1 MKNLYD
7 YERTQSATVDL
18 PFGNFKNESSPGQK
32 DGTDIVAEHVQDLA
46 YPLFQ
51 ILQLAGVVPN
61 GELEDGNLK
70 NQFITALTNIGIF
83 KYSEKITY
91 NAYVLVWQL
100 VGKNL
105 TLYMSN
111 KADNNDDLSN
121 TISWEKILT
130 IDSKFKLNFH
140 VETNIGAGSGN
151 NMPVFCFNSGPVNT
165 EGNPALLT
173 LEKLSEASETATVL
187 TLHAPAVCTDISGQ
201 SYNVG
206 ENIQLDISG
215 YDAGTYNIFFSPEED
230 ILKLYQNNIY
240 VQKNLPETFNI
251 NDIFIDVSVF
261 PYSEKIKVSE
271 DEIIE
276 TNEIYCGNLI
286 IDSETTLTINEYN
299 LSGSGIQKFAEKAS
313 IHLDNLSP
321 AGEKRFTDL
330 TTALN
335 SLSTAITKL
344 TSTVNGKL
352 SATVKKAANGYIKFN
367 NGVIIQWGK
376 IFVNKTIATVT
387 LPVAFSSK
395 SYSISATSNN
405 KQETT
410 VSPNTANTLGASI
423 TATSFKLLNKV
434 SSGAYTD
441 SDIHWIAIGY

>member
-83 KYSEKITY
+83 KYSEKVTY

-100 VGKNL
+100 VGQNL

-111 KADNNDDLSN
+111 KANNNDDLSN
-121 TISWEKILT
+121 AISWEKILT

-140 VETNIGAGSGN
+140 VETNIGAGGGN
-151 NMPVFCFNSGPVNT
+151 NMSVFCFNSGPVNT

-173 LEKLSEASETATVL
+173 LEKLSKTSETANIL

-201 SYNVG
+201 SYNVS

-215 YDAGTYNIFFSPEED
+215 YNTGTYKIFYSPEDEV
-230 ILKLYQNNIY
+230 LKLYQNEIY
-240 VQKNLPETFNI
+240 VQKKIPEIFNI
-251 NDIFIDVSVF
+251 NDIFIDVSIF

-271 DEIIE
+271 TEIIE
-276 TNEIYCGNLI
+276 TFEIYCGNLI
-286 IDSETTLTINEYN
+286 IDTKTNLIINEYN
-299 LSGSGIQKFAEKAS
+299 LSGAGIKKFAEKAS
-313 IHLDNLSP
+313 IHMDNLS
-321 AGEKRFTDL
+321 ATGEKRFTDL
-330 TTALN
+330 A
-335 SLSTAITKL
+335 TAIEKL
-344 TSTVNGKL
+344 ATSISTLTNTVNGKL

-367 NGVIIQWGK
+367 NGMIWQWGRTANLTDSSVTFTFPIAFSNTNYSVAVTPSAASSNYVTGK
-376 IFVNKTIATVT
+376 AKNKTKATCTVIG
-387 LPVAFSSK
+387 FSINQPGS
-395 SYSISATSNN
+395 
-405 KQETT
+405 
-410 VSPNTANTLGASI
+410 SPI
-423 TATSFKLLNKV
+423 DLL
-434 SSGAYTD
+434 
-441 SDIHWIAIGY
+441 AIGY